1 MHEKVLVINCGST
14 NIPCN
19 LVTFANNLKILIHMK
34 IVIIIISIS
43 VSTIAIAQIYLSR
56 STQQTEQHSYKVIK
70 KFDKFEIR
78 KYDAALFSSVKLNQK
93 GYKESSSEGFRILAG
108 YIFGDNETKE
118 KIAMTSP
125 VVMELGD
132 TSKMM
137 FMVPKNYNLK
147 NLPNPKNSK
156 IVFEK
161 EEEKIIAAIR
171 FDGWA
176 DDEKIEKY
184 KTILMNELVK
194 EKLSYINKFSFL
206 GYNPPYEVMNRR
218 NEIVVE
224 LINYK

>member
-1 MHEKVLVINCGST
+1 
-14 NIPCN
+14 
-19 LVTFANNLKILIHMK
+19 MK

-184 KTILMNELVK
+184 KTILRNELAN
-194 EKLSYINKFSFL
+194 EKLNFINKFSFV

>member
-1 MHEKVLVINCGST
+1 
-14 NIPCN
+14 
-19 LVTFANNLKILIHMK
+19 MK
-34 IVIIIISIS
+34 IAIIIIPILLL
-43 VSTIAIAQIYLSR
+43 IAIAQIYLSR
-56 STQQTEQHSYKVIK
+56 STKLTEQHNYKVIK

-78 KYDAALFSSVKLNQK
+78 KYDAALFSSVKLHKK

-108 YIFGDNETKE
+108 YIFGDNDAKE

-132 TSKMM
+132 SSKMM

-147 NLPNPKNSK
+147 NLPNPNNSK

-161 EEEKIIAAIR
+161 EEVKIIAAIR

-184 KTILMNELVK
+184 KTILSNELVK
-194 EKLSYINKFSFL
+194 EKLNFINKFSFL

-218 NEIVVE
+218 NEVVVE

>member
-1 MHEKVLVINCGST
+1 MKVV
-14 NIPCN
+14 
-19 LVTFANNLKILIHMK
+19 
-34 IVIIIISIS
+34 IIISIL
-43 VSTIAIAQIYLSR
+43 VLIAVVQIYLSK

-70 KFDKFEIR
+70 KFDNFEIR
-78 KYDAALFSSVKLNQK
+78 KYDAALFSSVKLSKK
-93 GYKESSSEGFRILAG
+93 GYKESSSEGFGILAG
-108 YIFGDNETKE
+108 YIFGGNEANK

-132 TSKMM
+132 ASKMM
-137 FMVPKNYNLK
+137 FMVPKNYNLQ
-147 NLPNPKNSK
+147 NLPKPKNSK

-184 KTILMNELVK
+184 RSVLMNELVK
-194 EKLSYINKFSFL
+194 EKLNYINKFSFL
-206 GYNPPYEVMNRR
+206 GYNSPYEVMNRR
-218 NEIVVE
+218 NEVVVE

>member
-1 MHEKVLVINCGST
+1 
-14 NIPCN
+14 
-19 LVTFANNLKILIHMK
+19 MK

-176 DDEKIEKY
+176 DDEKIQKY

-218 NEIVVE
+218 NEVVVE

>member
-1 MHEKVLVINCGST
+1 
-14 NIPCN
+14 
-19 LVTFANNLKILIHMK
+19 MK
-34 IVIIIISIS
+34 AVIIIISILLLL
-43 VSTIAIAQIYLSR
+43 IATAQIYISR

-70 KFDKFEIR
+70 KFGKFEIR
-78 KYDAALFSSVKLNQK
+78 KYDAALFSSVKLNKK
-93 GYKESSSEGFRILAG
+93 GYKESSSEGFGILAG
-108 YIFGDNETKE
+108 YIFGDNETNE

-161 EEEKIIAAIR
+161 QEEKIIAVIR

-184 KTILMNELVK
+184 KTILMNELVN
-194 EKLSYINKFSFL
+194 EKLNFINKFSFL
-206 GYNPPYEVMNRR
+206 GYNPPFEVLNRR
-218 NEIVVE
+218 NEVVVE
-224 LINYK
+224 LINYKL

>member
-1 MHEKVLVINCGST
+1 
-14 NIPCN
+14 
-19 LVTFANNLKILIHMK
+19 MK
-34 IVIIIISIS
+34 IVIIIISILLLI
-43 VSTIAIAQIYLSR
+43 VIAQIYLSR
-56 STQQTEQHSYKVIK
+56 STQQTEQHNYKVIK

-78 KYDAALFSSVKLNQK
+78 KYDAALFSSVKLNKK

-108 YIFGDNETKE
+108 YIFGDNAAKE

-132 TSKMM
+132 SSKMM

-147 NLPNPKNSK
+147 NLPNPNNSK

-161 EEEKIIAAIR
+161 EEVKIIAAIR

-184 KTILMNELVK
+184 KTILMNELAN
-194 EKLSYINKFSFL
+194 EKLNFINKFSFL

-224 LINYK
+224 LINYN

>member
-1 MHEKVLVINCGST
+1 MKVV
-14 NIPCN
+14 
-19 LVTFANNLKILIHMK
+19 
-34 IVIIIISIS
+34 IIISIL
-43 VSTIAIAQIYLSR
+43 VLIAVVQIYLSK

-70 KFDKFEIR
+70 KFDNFEIR
-78 KYDAALFSSVKLNQK
+78 KYDAALFSSVKLSKK
-93 GYKESSSEGFRILAG
+93 GYKESSSEGFGILAG
-108 YIFGDNETKE
+108 YIFGGNEANK

-137 FMVPKNYNLK
+137 FMVPKNYNLQ
-147 NLPNPKNSK
+147 NLPKPKNSK

-184 KTILMNELVK
+184 RSVLMNELVK
-194 EKLSYINKFSFL
+194 EKLNYINKFSFL
-206 GYNPPYEVMNRR
+206 GYNSPYEVMNRR
-218 NEIVVE
+218 NEVVVE

>member
-1 MHEKVLVINCGST
+1 
-14 NIPCN
+14 
-19 LVTFANNLKILIHMK
+19 MK
-34 IVIIIISIS
+34 IIIIIIISILLLI
-43 VSTIAIAQIYLSR
+43 TIAQIYLSR

-70 KFDKFEIR
+70 KFEKFEIR
-78 KYDAALFSSVKLNQK
+78 KYDAALFSSVKLNKK
-93 GYKESSSEGFRILAG
+93 GYKQSSSEGFGILAG
-108 YIFGDNETKE
+108 YIFGDNEANA

-125 VVMELGD
+125 VVMKLGEP
-132 TSKMM
+132 SKMM

-147 NLPNPKNSK
+147 NLPNPRNSK

-184 KTILMNELVK
+184 RSVLMNELVK
-194 EKLSYINKFSFL
+194 EKLNYINKFSFL

-218 NEIVVE
+218 NELVVE
-224 LINYK
+224 LINYKW

>member
-1 MHEKVLVINCGST
+1 
-14 NIPCN
+14 
-19 LVTFANNLKILIHMK
+19 MK
-34 IVIIIISIS
+34 IAIIIIPILLL
-43 VSTIAIAQIYLSR
+43 IAIAQIYLSR
-56 STQQTEQHSYKVIK
+56 STKLTEQHKYKVIK

-78 KYDAALFSSVKLNQK
+78 KYDAALFSSVKLNKK

-108 YIFGDNETKE
+108 YIFGDNDAKE

-132 TSKMM
+132 SSKMM

-147 NLPNPKNSK
+147 NLPNPNNSK

-161 EEEKIIAAIR
+161 EEVKIIAAIR

-184 KTILMNELVK
+184 KTILMNELAN
-194 EKLSYINKFSFL
+194 EKLNFINKFSFL

-224 LINYK
+224 LINYN

>member
-1 MHEKVLVINCGST
+1 
-14 NIPCN
+14 
-19 LVTFANNLKILIHMK
+19 MK
-34 IVIIIISIS
+34 IVIIIVSILLLI
-43 VSTIAIAQIYLSR
+43 VIVQIYLSR
-56 STQQTEQHSYKVIK
+56 STKLTEQHNYKVIK

-78 KYDAALFSSVKLNQK
+78 KYDAALFSSVKLNKK

-108 YIFGDNETKE
+108 YIFGDNDAKE

-132 TSKMM
+132 SSKMM

-147 NLPNPKNSK
+147 NLPNPNNSK

-161 EEEKIIAAIR
+161 EEVKIIAAIR

-184 KTILMNELVK
+184 KTILMNELAN
-194 EKLSYINKFSFL
+194 EKLNFINKFSFL

-224 LINYK
+224 LINYN

>member
-1 MHEKVLVINCGST
+1 
-14 NIPCN
+14 
-19 LVTFANNLKILIHMK
+19 MK

-184 KTILMNELVK
+184 KTIIMNELVK

>member
-1 MHEKVLVINCGST
+1 
-14 NIPCN
+14 
-19 LVTFANNLKILIHMK
+19 MK
-34 IVIIIISIS
+34 IVIIIISILLLI
-43 VSTIAIAQIYLSR
+43 VIAQIYLSR
-56 STQQTEQHSYKVIK
+56 STQQTEQHNYKVIK

-78 KYDAALFSSVKLNQK
+78 KYDAALFSSVKLNKK

-108 YIFGDNETKE
+108 YIFGDNAAKE

-132 TSKMM
+132 SSKMM

-147 NLPNPKNSK
+147 NLPNPNNSK

-161 EEEKIIAAIR
+161 EEVKIIAAIR

-184 KTILMNELVK
+184 KTILSNELVK
-194 EKLSYINKFSFL
+194 EKLNFINKFSFL

-218 NEIVVE
+218 NEVVVE

>member
-1 MHEKVLVINCGST
+1 
-14 NIPCN
+14 
-19 LVTFANNLKILIHMK
+19 MK
-34 IVIIIISIS
+34 IAIIIISILLLI
-43 VSTIAIAQIYLSR
+43 VIVQIYLSR
-56 STQQTEQHSYKVIK
+56 STKLTEQHNYKVIK

-78 KYDAALFSSVKLNQK
+78 KYDAALFSSVKLNKK

-108 YIFGDNETKE
+108 YIFGDNEAKE

-132 TSKMM
+132 SSKMM

-184 KTILMNELVK
+184 KTILMNELAN
-194 EKLSYINKFSFL
+194 EKLNFINKFSFL

-224 LINYK
+224 LINYN

>member
-1 MHEKVLVINCGST
+1 MKILVIISS
-14 NIPCN
+14 
-19 LVTFANNLKILIHMK
+19 ILALIG
-34 IVIIIISIS
+34 IG
-43 VSTIAIAQIYLSR
+43 QIFISR
-56 STQQTEQHSYKVIK
+56 STKQTEQHMYNVIK

-78 KYDAALFSSVKLNQK
+78 KYDPALFSSVKLNKK
-93 GYKESSSEGFRILAG
+93 GYKESSSEGFGILAG
-108 YIFGDNETKE
+108 YIFGDNQTNE

-132 TSKMM
+132 SSKML
-137 FMVPKNYNLK
+137 FMVPKNYTLK
-147 NLPNPKNSK
+147 NLPTPKNGN

-161 EEEKIIAAIR
+161 QEEKIIAASS

-184 KTILMNELVK
+184 KSILMNELVK
-194 EKLSYINKFSFL
+194 EKLNYINKFTFL

-218 NEIVVE
+218 NEVVVE

>member
-1 MHEKVLVINCGST
+1 MKAVI
-14 NIPCN
+14 
-19 LVTFANNLKILIHMK
+19 
-34 IVIIIISIS
+34 IIIISIL
-43 VSTIAIAQIYLSR
+43 VLIAIAQIYLSR

-78 KYDAALFSSVKLNQK
+78 QYDAALFSSVKLNKK
-93 GYKESSSEGFRILAG
+93 GYKESSSEGFGILAG
-108 YIFGDNETKE
+108 YIFGDNETNE

-184 KTILMNELVK
+184 KSILTDELVK
-194 EKLSYINKFSFL
+194 EKLNYINKFTFL

-218 NEIVVE
+218 NEVVVE
-224 LINYK
+224 LINYKL

>member
-1 MHEKVLVINCGST
+1 MKAVI
-14 NIPCN
+14 
-19 LVTFANNLKILIHMK
+19 
-34 IVIIIISIS
+34 IIIISIL
-43 VSTIAIAQIYLSR
+43 VLTAIAQFYLSR

-78 KYDAALFSSVKLNQK
+78 KYDAALFSSVKLNKK

-108 YIFGDNETKE
+108 YIFGDNEANE

-125 VVMELGD
+125 VVLELGD
-132 TSKMM
+132 TTKMM

-176 DDEKIEKY
+176 NDEKIEKY
-184 KTILMNELVK
+184 KTILRNELVK
-194 EKLSYINKFSFL
+194 EKLNYINKFSFL
-206 GYNPPYEVMNRR
+206 GYNPPFEVMNRR
-218 NEIVVE
+218 NEVVVE